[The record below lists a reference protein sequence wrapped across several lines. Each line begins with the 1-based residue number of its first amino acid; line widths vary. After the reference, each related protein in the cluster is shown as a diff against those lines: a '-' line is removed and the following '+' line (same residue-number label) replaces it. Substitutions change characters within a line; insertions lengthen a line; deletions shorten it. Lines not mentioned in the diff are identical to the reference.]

1 MHTSEQLTLTSKQL
15 QGLFVFQFSLLYSC
29 FPILSSVNNQ
39 QTNICY
45 SRPIDV
51 VSNTKDFPKIGMK
64 TESKRKKENKAFWY
78 NDNSIFIISFFVLV
92 ASLVPP
98 PTIASIIP
106 SHGNP
111 NDDCILL
118 IKNMFYSDSCSIK
131 MRTSSSSSSK
141 VRIDVPKD
149 KVHFNDAR
157 IDNEGYVNT
166 GCVIIKIPKISNYPS
181 GKVSIGLYFKDEL
194 LSNEVEFTYN

>member
-1 MHTSEQLTLTSKQL
+1 
-15 QGLFVFQFSLLYSC
+15 
-29 FPILSSVNNQ
+29 
-39 QTNICY
+39 
-45 SRPIDV
+45 
-51 VSNTKDFPKIGMK
+51 
-64 TESKRKKENKAFWY
+64 
-78 NDNSIFIISFFVLV
+78 
-92 ASLVPP
+92 
-98 PTIASIIP
+98 
-106 SHGNP
+106 
-111 NDDCILL
+111 
-118 IKNMFYSDSCSIK
+118 